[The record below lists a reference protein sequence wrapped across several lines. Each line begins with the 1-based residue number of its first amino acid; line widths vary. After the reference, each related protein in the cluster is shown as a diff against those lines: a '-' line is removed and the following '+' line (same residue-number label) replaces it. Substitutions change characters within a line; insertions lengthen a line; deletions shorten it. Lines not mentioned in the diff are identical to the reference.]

1 MAWELGSFAHYY
13 DELVSALESL
23 TSDQLA
29 TALAND
35 DYERSPRFNRWGMS
49 PRWHREIS
57 HKWYDGRKGFYLKYC
72 VHESLVSIAVE
83 RIERTNTQDNGG
95 GVIWIDKDGLSR
107 VELPDTREEI

>member
-13 DELVSALESL
+13 DELVEALESM
-23 TSDQLA
+23 TPDQLA

-35 DYERSPRFNRWGMS
+35 DYERNPRFDNYLR
-49 PRWHREIS
+49 PARWHREIS
-57 HKWYDGRKGFYLKYC
+57 KKWYDGRKGYYLKFC
-72 VHESLVSIAVE
+72 PAGVLVLIAVE